1 MFNLFSRGFLLA
13 GLLNASAFET
23 THYCV
28 VCGKGPLTG
37 RIWISQWG
45 AVCNDCYQLGN
56 HCTICGLP
64 VREDD
69 PNAIK
74 TGDGRFICKFNR
86 ANAVLD
92 AAPAGEI
99 FTAARRGLIELFG
112 SGFAL
117 KFSAVTVKLFDVDYW
132 SEIGRPDGLHKFG
145 FASTRRTPGGSCTHE
160 VVLLSG
166 RLRTELEATAAHEYT
181 HLWINENRPVNHV
194 VDSETIE
201 AICELSA
208 YKLMQAQDQTNQ
220 MQAILANPYTHG
232 EIKNLVALEQERGI
246 GWILNW
252 VKNGASATLENQPLA
267 LAAPVQKPFL
277 AVTNVAPP
285 LPLAL
290 KLGGLLMDGRQSRAI
305 IGGESFAPGE
315 VKPVKL
321 RNRTVQVRCLQINA
335 DNVVIEVDGASPR
348 VTLKMD
354 ATP

>member
-1 MFNLFSRGFLLA
+1 MRRLAFIWLLLA
-13 GLLNASAFET
+13 ATWCRAEQTNYF
-23 THYCV
+23 CV

-37 RIWISQWG
+37 RIWISKWG

-69 PNAIK
+69 PDAIR
-74 TGDGRFICKFNR
+74 TGDGRFICKFDK
-86 ANAVLD
+86 AQAVLD
-92 AAPAGEI
+92 AAQAGEI
-99 FTAARRGLIELFG
+99 FTDARRGLIELFG

-117 KFSAVTVKLFDVDYW
+117 KFPAVMVKLFDVDYW

-166 RLRTELEATAAHEYT
+166 RLRTELEAAAAHEYT
-181 HLWINENRPVNHV
+181 HLWLNENRPGNHV
-194 VDSETIE
+194 IAGDTVE
-201 AICELSA
+201 AICELAA
-208 YKLMQAQDQTNQ
+208 YKLMQAQGQTNQ

-232 EIKNLVALEQERGI
+232 EIKNLVALEAERGI

-267 LAAPVQKPFL
+267 LAAPAPKPFM
-277 AVTNVAPP
+277 AATNVAPP
-285 LPLAL
+285 SPRTL
-290 KLGGLLMDGRQSRAI
+290 KLGGLLTDGRQCRAI
-305 IGGESFAPGE
+305 IGGESFAPDE

-321 RNRTVQVRCLQINA
+321 RDRTVLVRCVKINA
-335 DNVVIEVDGASPR
+335 DSVVIEVDGASPQ